1 MAGKGK
7 KVPVKAQKPI
17 VDQAN
22 IVKKV
27 DSAKEDEMNRIMTG
41 INSMDLDN

>member
-7 KVPVKAQKPI
+7 KAPSKAQKPI
-17 VDQAN
+17 VDEAN
-22 IVKKV
+22 VVKKV
-27 DSAKEDEMNRIMTG
+27 DNAKEDEMNRIMAG